1 MSGDRRQYIELEEYI
16 KQGEPEQAE
25 KSKIW
30 QTAIGLQ
37 DVDGLTTSAYLLAT
51 AKVRER
57 AIKRRTIEMQEKCL
71 IERENG

>member
-37 DVDGLTTSAYLLAT
+37 DVL
-51 AKVRER
+51 RH
-57 AIKRRTIEMQEKCL
+57 RRTCL
-71 IERENG
+71 RRQRSEREQSNEERLRCRKKA